1 MSKRIGFIGVGL
13 MGHGMAK
20 NLQEKG
26 FSVIAMAHRNREPL
40 EDLLSRGATEA
51 SSPKEIAEAAD
62 VVIICVTGAPQMEQ
76 VVYGKNGLMEGVRDG
91 LVVMDCTTNE
101 PSTTERVAADL
112 TQKGAQLVDAP
123 LALTPKEAEDGA
135 LNVMVGA
142 SDELYEEVLPIVEC
156 FAANIVHTGP
166 MGSAIR
172 VKLIYNFLAM
182 GIVALISET
191 MAAVAATGVDKKG
204 FYDIITAGGANCG
217 IYQRIITR
225 AMEEGDYSGLMFSV
239 ANAAK
244 DLRYYTRM
252 TEDVP
257 LTGNLGNAVHHA
269 YVQAANLGLAD
280 AYVGAL
286 MEAQTKLNGIKIF
299 GD

>member
-1 MSKRIGFIGVGL
+1 MSTRIGFIGIGL

-20 NLQEKG
+20 NLLQG
-26 FSVIAMAHRNREPL
+26 GYTLTAMAHRNRDPL
-40 EDLLSRGATEA
+40 MDLISLGATEA
-51 SSPKEIAEAAD
+51 KTPRQIAEVSD

-76 VVYGKNGLMEGVRDG
+76 VVYGENGLMEGVREG
-91 LVVMDCTTNE
+91 LIVMDCTTNE

-112 TQKGAQLVDAP
+112 AERSAQLADVP
-123 LALTPKEAEDGA
+123 LALTPKEAEEGA

-142 SDELYEEVLPIVEC
+142 SDELYEEILPIIDC
-156 FAANIVHTGP
+156 FAANIVHTGH

-182 GIVALISET
+182 GTVALISET
-191 MAAVAATGVDKKG
+191 MAAVAATGIDKQG
-204 FYDIITAGGANCG
+204 FYDIISAGGANCG

-225 AMEEGDYSGLMFSV
+225 AMEEGDYAGLMFTV
-239 ANAAK
+239 GNAAK

-269 YVQAANLGLAD
+269 YVQAANLGLGD
-280 AYVGAL
+280 EYVGSL
-286 MEAQTKLNGIKIF
+286 MEAQSKLNGVKIF
-299 GD
+299 GG

>member
-13 MGHGMAK
+13 MGHGIAK
-20 NLQEKG
+20 NLLAKG
-26 FSVIAMAHRNREPL
+26 YPVTAMAHRNRAPL
-40 EDLLSRGATEA
+40 DDLLTRGATEA
-51 SSPKEIAEAAD
+51 GTAREIAAASD
-62 VVIICVTGAPQMEQ
+62 VVIICVTGAPQMES
-76 VVYGKNGLMEGVRDG
+76 VIYGDDGVIAGASQGLI
-91 LVVMDCTTNE
+91 VMDCTTNE
-101 PSTTERVAADL
+101 PATTERAAANL
-112 TQKGAQLVDAP
+112 AERGALLVDAP
-123 LALTPKEAEDGA
+123 LALTPKEAEEGA

-142 SDELYEEVLPIVEC
+142 SDELYEDVLPIIQC

-191 MAAVAATGVDKKG
+191 MATVAATGIDKKG

-217 IYQRIITR
+217 IFQRIITR
-225 AMEEGDYSGLMFSV
+225 AMEEGDYAGLMFTVS
-239 ANAAK
+239 NAAK

-280 AYVGAL
+280 DYVGAL
-286 MEAQTKLNGIKIF
+286 MAAQSKLNGISIF